1 MEPWLDSL
9 SEDWKSEHHSSSP
22 VPSLSSSRHNGNS
35 SFSRSQSRIPHL
47 AKNMRKESTTGSF
60 LRHRSQRS
68 HSRADGEPIL
78 RERSASS
85 LNLPPANGSSKFTS
99 LPRRPSSVFS
109 ESQNSVQHHTMNE
122 MPASAETPEW
132 KRRLINGEDIASDGF
147 DLFSPSKLEGIFKQP
162 ASSVLP
168 SDNEAVENEG
178 SIRRKPFSI
187 PISNNFPEQY
197 SSVRGTRSRLNLAVL
212 EEINEEEESEHQNQ
226 PKGPHPTLEKGS
238 IQELAEQRMRSFARI
253 HNDNTA
259 PSSCPSSPEEES
271 IIQRQATSSAPDP
284 RWRTISGQE
293 ELRNEFISPVTM
305 SKQNSI
311 RETIMRH
318 PTNVDLQTLDTKLRE
333 AACDSPRPTSS
344 SSDRAVDYGNWS
356 RNGHEPAPARADELL
371 PDLTSQSLPDDLS
384 MGTQDFVAG
393 GGFIN
398 SRRGGRSNENSFLRK
413 SLSLSR
419 ENSRIDS
426 QNKENFTFNS
436 SPPQSSRLWDDSI
449 DQSKISASAPGTPPD
464 TSVVHHAESRSRP
477 TSSGSPLKLFG
488 NRDTYTNNKLMRIL
502 SHFEPE
508 ATTDAGNSDSS
519 ADEDQDNVFRM
530 SQFGQGELD
539 GFGFEQNVRRPSP
552 VELGQVGSDDRIF
565 QPTIAVADQKAQRNE
580 AEDLANNARD
590 AQERDRL
597 TKRRKTIMQEQVT
610 IHDNEVEVK
619 ISSLEEKATLA
630 GKKRTDARPG
640 SDPAQAE
647 PEVLA
652 TRNLLKPKSA
662 RRSSMGKSAAGDA
675 ANTDGEE
682 GLVELNHELT
692 EALAA
697 ELATFTHEAVKVNED
712 SRKPS
717 LATKDYMEEANKV
730 MQFIRA
736 RGKPVPV
743 LNQTSELGDT
753 SELNADAILD
763 FSVDAESTKEDFSRP
778 PSREYPAKPPP
789 ERRHARH
796 DSRTASYLR
805 KYQDQDDLDVL
816 ASTSVFGT
824 WAPSD
829 NRLAAEAASVPVPDE
844 FQESDPPNI
853 RIRGHNETM
862 RKRKHSTSTIEGPPS
877 SQSSLQH
884 SFPTNSSSTSGQK
897 GVITSGTVSIPD
909 KVGAMTFDHDKKIW
923 VRKMQ
928 STQSPKVLDLEGV
941 SEDDPFEN
949 IPDLSI
955 DEKQEIFSGAGE
967 KQDAATGQK
976 SVVSPPTP
984 TSWAEPSSPR
994 QPLQELE
1001 PEIVMK
1007 RDQALAAPRDKDEG
1021 EINLSSLRSK
1031 VSEHEVKLQSGVPSK
1046 PPSELKENR
1055 KQARVVT
1062 IAFSSPVVS
1071 GINYANMSD
1080 EDFEAL
1086 PREDDLPLDESYI
1099 HLEDDI
1105 ENMVPSHENMV
1116 PSHHPQ
1122 NRFSLPAEDRQA
1134 LTFQPRTISPIQE
1147 QDEEQTTGQMS
1158 MVNTN
1163 HFHELT
1169 PAPPRAVAKLQRSA
1183 QKATSILCLTPLSDF
1198 SLHQVDKGRDPD
1210 QSYVEDR
1217 KHPNALRQAHGSLA
1231 LAVDQ
1236 LVKAITDAV
1245 QDELF
1250 WEDLRRLK
1258 LDENKISSVHALKEY
1273 CPALEH
1279 LSVSGNSLRQLDGLP
1294 SSLRVLDIHNN
1305 MLNDLTSWGHLHNL
1319 QYLDVSGN
1327 ELESLECFSSLLHL
1341 RSLKANNNRI
1351 TNIDGLLDL
1360 DSLLDLQ
1367 LSDNELTCVNFE
1379 GSELMRLR
1387 SLDLSDN
1394 KLKEVKGLRSLPALE
1409 SLNVSNNELEKFEQ
1423 DTQDR
1428 GLNLKELRLS
1438 HNALEAIHLK
1448 QMPALKYLDLDNNRI
1463 NNIYGLSSAYDLE
1476 ILSLREQAGSASV
1489 VDLILSTPNECRT
1502 IRLSSNSVM
1511 SGMFKLPSKPQNN
1524 LRELEI
1530 AACGIAELPEGFGAA
1545 FPNCRSLNANFNA
1558 IKDIA
1563 PLRRMVHL
1571 KNLLLAKNRVKK
1583 LRRTCLVLSRLGS
1596 LKQVDLRDNPLT
1608 VGFYSPVHTA
1618 VDADGPTFEAR
1629 YHLPRGSADED
1640 ANWVK
1645 LLDEVTSMKRRTIEL
1660 LLADHCKGLVDLDG
1674 LCFSRGQSD
1683 REDETWVRL
1692 TAQKVLV
1699 KPAQVQMP
1707 TANIAEKM
1715 TRKHGD
1721 VSIPSPSKEL
1731 TIVGGEGSMIMDCD
1745 VFDG

>member
-9 SEDWKSEHHSSSP
+9 SEDWKSEHQSSSP
-22 VPSLSSSRHNGNS
+22 APSFSSNRHNGNS
-35 SFSRSQSRIPHL
+35 SLSRSQSRIPHL

-85 LNLPPANGSSKFTS
+85 LNLPPTNGSNKTTS

-109 ESQNSVQHHTMNE
+109 ESQNSVQHHTIDE
-122 MPASAETPEW
+122 PPASAETPEW
-132 KRRLINGEDIASDGF
+132 KRRLVNGEDIASDGF

-162 ASSVLP
+162 TSSVLP
-168 SDNEAVENEG
+168 SDNDAVENDG
-178 SIRRKPFSI
+178 SIRRKPFSLA
-187 PISNNFPEQY
+187 ISNSFPEQY

-226 PKGPHPTLEKGS
+226 PKGPHPTLERGS
-238 IQELAEQRMRSFARI
+238 IQELAEQRMRSLARAR
-253 HNDNTA
+253 HDNSST
-259 PSSCPSSPEEES
+259 PSSRPSSSEYGS
-271 IIQRQATSSAPDP
+271 VVQRQASTHVPDP

-293 ELRNEFISPVTM
+293 ELRNEFISPVTI

-311 RETIMRH
+311 RETIMRK
-318 PTNVDLQTLDTKLRE
+318 PTSVNIQALDTKLRE
-333 AACDSPRPTSS
+333 AAYDSPRPTSS
-344 SSDRAVDYGNWS
+344 SSDRDVSYGNG
-356 RNGHEPAPARADELL
+356 NGTGHEPERFDELL

-398 SRRGGRSNENSFLRK
+398 SRRGGRSNDNSFLRK
-413 SLSLSR
+413 SLSLLHD
-419 ENSRIDS
+419 NSKIDS
-426 QNKENFTFNS
+426 QNRDFTFNS
-436 SPPQSSRLWDDSI
+436 SPPQSSRFWDESI
-449 DQSKISASAPGTPPD
+449 DQSKISASAPATPPD
-464 TSVVHHAESRSRP
+464 TSVVHHAESRIRP

-508 ATTDAGNSDSS
+508 ATHDESKSNDSG
-519 ADEDQDNVFRM
+519 DEEQDNVFRM

-552 VELGQVGSDDRIF
+552 VDIGDIGSDDRIF
-565 QPTIAVADQKAQRNE
+565 QPKAAVTAQRSPVNDKE
-580 AEDLANNARD
+580 ECSGPIKD

-597 TKRRKTIMQEQVT
+597 TKRRKTLMQEQVT
-610 IHDNEVEVK
+610 IDDNELEVK
-619 ISSLEEKATLA
+619 ICSIEEKATLA

-662 RRSSMGKSAAGDA
+662 RRLSVGKSATGDT
-675 ANTDGEE
+675 TDTGGEEE
-682 GLVELNHELT
+682 GLEGLQHDLT

-697 ELATFTHEAVKVNED
+697 ELATFTHEATKANED

-743 LNQTSELGDT
+743 VNEMSEPGNA

-763 FSVDAESTKEDFSRP
+763 LSLDADSTKDDFSRP
-778 PSREYPAKPPP
+778 PSRDYPSKPVP

-796 DSRTASYLR
+796 DSRTASYLKR
-805 KYQDQDDLDVL
+805 YQDQDDLDAL
-816 ASTSVFGT
+816 ASISVFGT

-853 RIRGHNETM
+853 RIRGHNETL
-862 RKRKHSTSTIEGPPS
+862 RKRKYSTSTVEGLAS
-877 SQSSLQH
+877 GQSSLQH
-884 SFPTNSSSTSGQK
+884 SFPTNSSTGSGQK

-923 VRKMQ
+923 VKKMQ
-928 STQSPKVLDLEGV
+928 VTVSPKVVYLEGV
-941 SEDDPFEN
+941 SEDDPFES

-955 DEKQEIFSGAGE
+955 DEKQEMRSRAR
-967 KQDAATGQK
+967 QNQRAAQGQK
-976 SVVSPPTP
+976 HVDFPPTP
-984 TSWAEPSSPR
+984 TSWEEPFPPR
-994 QPLQELE
+994 RPLQELE
-1001 PEIVMK
+1001 PEVVMK
-1007 RDQALAAPRDKDEG
+1007 RDQAFTAPQDQDEG
-1021 EINLSSLRSK
+1021 DVNQSSLRSK

-1046 PPSELKENR
+1046 PPTELKENR

-1080 EDFEAL
+1080 EDFDAL

-1099 HLEDDI
+1099 NLEDDI
-1105 ENMVPSHENMV
+1105 EDVV
-1116 PSHHPQ
+1116 TSHHVQ
-1122 NRFSLPAEDRQA
+1122 KKFAVTVDDRQA
-1134 LTFQPRTISPIQE
+1134 LTFQPRTISPIEE
-1147 QDEEQTTGQMS
+1147 QDEEQPVAHTS
-1158 MVNTN
+1158 LVNSN
-1163 HFHELT
+1163 RFHELT
-1169 PAPPRAVAKLQRSA
+1169 PAAPRTVAKLQKSG
-1183 QKATSILCLTPLSDF
+1183 QKAASILCLTPLSDF
-1198 SLHQVDKGRDPD
+1198 SLHQVDKGPYHD

-1217 KHPNALRQAHGSLA
+1217 KRPNALRQAHGSLA

-1250 WEDLRRLK
+1250 WEELRRLK
-1258 LDENKISSVHALKEY
+1258 LDENKISSVHALNEY
-1273 CPALEH
+1273 CPVLEQ
-1279 LSVSGNSLRQLDGLP
+1279 LSVSGNQLRQLDGLP
-1294 SSLRVLDIHNN
+1294 STLRILDIHNN
-1305 MLNDLTSWGHLHNL
+1305 MLNDLGSWSHLHNL

-1327 ELESLECFSSLLHL
+1327 ELESLECFSSLVHL

-1351 TNIDGLLDL
+1351 TNIDGVLDL

-1367 LSDNELTCVNFE
+1367 LNDNRLTSASFE
-1379 GSELMRLR
+1379 GSELTRLR
-1387 SLDLSDN
+1387 TLELN
-1394 KLKEVKGLRSLPALE
+1394 NNRLKEVKSLESLPALE
-1409 SLNVSNNELEKFEQ
+1409 SLSVCNNGLEEFGQ
-1423 DTQDR
+1423 DVQSQ
-1428 GLNLKELRLS
+1428 GLILKELRLS
-1438 HNALEAIHLK
+1438 HNALEAIHLNK
-1448 QMPALKYLDLDNNRI
+1448 MPALRYLDLDNNRI
-1463 NNIYGLSSAYDLE
+1463 KTMYSLSLAYNLE
-1476 ILSLREQAGSASV
+1476 FLSLREQFDSAHI
-1489 VDLILSTPNECRT
+1489 VDAILSTPNECRT
-1502 IRLSSNSVM
+1502 IRLSSNSVT
-1511 SGMFKLPSKPQNN
+1511 SGMFKLPPTPQNN

-1530 AACGIAELPEGFGAA
+1530 AACGIAEFPEGFGAA

-1558 IKDIA
+1558 VKDIA

-1571 KNLLLAKNRVKK
+1571 KDLLLAKNRVKK

-1608 VGFYSPVHTA
+1608 VGFYSPVQNV
-1618 VDADGPTFEAR
+1618 VDSDGISSEAR
-1629 YHLPRGSADED
+1629 YHLPRGSAGED

-1645 LLDEVTSMKRRTIEL
+1645 LLDDVTGMKRRTIEL
-1660 LLADHCKGLVDLDG
+1660 LLADHCKGLVELDG
-1674 LCFSRGQSD
+1674 LCFSRVPSD
-1683 REDETWVRL
+1683 QEDETWTKL
-1692 TAQKVLV
+1692 TDQKVLM
-1699 KPAQVQMP
+1699 KPVLAQVP

-1715 TRKHGD
+1715 TRMDGD
-1721 VSIPSPSKEL
+1721 VSRCSLPGNFAAS
-1731 TIVGGEGSMIMDCD
+1731 GMEGSMIMDCD